1 MTEFLSWNTYAM
13 AKVGVLEDDS
23 LMRLALKE
31 SLRAIGH
38 EIVFDAA
45 SAGDFVS
52 KARLQHIEVA
62 LLDVHLG
69 GTLTGIDVGFTLRG
83 IYPNMGLVFI
93 TSFADPR
100 LISSAKL
107 SLPAGSI
114 YIEKA
119 KIESIESINDAVRNS
134 MEGGGKTSLGLDS
147 DLGMLTNKQIEVLRL
162 VASGLSNSQIA
173 IEQSSTVKNIE
184 AVISRVIKTMGLRDI
199 ETQNQ
204 RVHMARAY
212 FRYRGV
218 KLDD

>member
-1 MTEFLSWNTYAM
+1 M

-38 EIVFDAA
+38 EIVFDAGT
-45 SAGDFVS
+45 AGEFVS
-52 KARLQHIEVA
+52 QARIKHIEVA

-69 GTLTGIDVGFTLRG
+69 GSMTGIDVGSTLRG

-100 LISSAKL
+100 LISSSNV
-107 SLPAGSI
+107 SLPTGSI

-119 KIESIESINDAVRNS
+119 KIESIESINRAIVDS
-134 MEGGGKTSLGLDS
+134 LKGGGKTRFGSNS

-173 IEQSSTVKNIE
+173 EKQSSTIKNIE
-184 AVISRVIKTMGLRDI
+184 AVISRIIKTLGLRDI

-218 KLDD
+218 RLDE

>member
-1 MTEFLSWNTYAM
+1 M

-31 SLRAIGH
+31 SLKAMGH
-38 EIVFDAA
+38 ETVFDAGT
-45 SAGDFVS
+45 AGEFVG

-69 GTLTGIDVGFTLRG
+69 SGLTGIDVGFTLRG

-100 LISSAKL
+100 LISSSNL
-107 SLPAGSI
+107 DLPQGCI

-119 KIESIESINDAVRNS
+119 KIESIESINGAINDS
-134 MEGGGKTSLGLDS
+134 LKGGGKARFGSNS

>member
-1 MTEFLSWNTYAM
+1 M
-13 AKVGVLEDDS
+13 AKIGVLEDDS

-31 SLRAIGH
+31 SLRALGH
-38 EIVFDAA
+38 EVVFDSGSA
-45 SAGDFVS
+45 SEFVS
-52 KARLQHIEVA
+52 QARSRHIELA

-69 GTLTGIDVGFTLRG
+69 SGITGIDVGFTLRG
-83 IYPNMGLVFI
+83 IYPNMGLVFL

-100 LISSAKL
+100 LISSANM
-107 SLPAGSI
+107 SLPQGSI
-114 YIEKA
+114 YIEKS
-119 KIESIESINDAVRNS
+119 KIESIGSIDSAIAS
-134 MEGGGKTSLGLDS
+134 ALKGGGQGTYGSSSDIGL
-147 DLGMLTNKQIEVLRL
+147 LTNKQVEVLRL

-173 IEQSSTVKNIE
+173 QEQSSTVKNIE
-184 AVISRVIKTMGLRDI
+184 AVISRIIKTLGLRDI

>member
-1 MTEFLSWNTYAM
+1 M
-13 AKVGVLEDDS
+13 AKVGILEDDS

-38 EIVFDAA
+38 EIVFDYGT
-45 SAGDFVS
+45 AGEFVRQ
-52 KARLQHIEVA
+52 ARLKHIEVA

-69 GTLTGIDVGFTLRG
+69 GSITGIDVGFTLRG
-83 IYPNMGLVFI
+83 IYPKMGLVLV

-100 LISSAKL
+100 LISSSSL
-107 SLPAGSI
+107 SLPTGSI

-119 KIESIESINDAVRNS
+119 RIESIESINSAIVDS
-134 MEGGGKTSLGLDS
+134 LKGGGKTRIGSNS

-173 IEQSSTVKNIE
+173 SQQSSSVKNIE
-184 AVISRVIKTMGLRDI
+184 AVISRIIKTLGLRDI

-212 FRYRGV
+212 FRFRGV
-218 KLDD
+218 RLDE

>member
-1 MTEFLSWNTYAM
+1 M

-38 EIVFDAA
+38 EIVFDAGT
-45 SAGDFVS
+45 AGEFVS
-52 KARLQHIEVA
+52 QARIKHIEVA

-69 GTLTGIDVGFTLRG
+69 GNITGIDVGFSLRG

-100 LISSAKL
+100 LISSSNV

-119 KIESIESINDAVRNS
+119 KIESIESINRAIVDSLKAGS
-134 MEGGGKTSLGLDS
+134 KTRLGSSS

-173 IEQSSTVKNIE
+173 AKLSSSVKSIE
-184 AVISRVIKTMGLRDI
+184 AVISRIIKTLGLRDI

-212 FRYRGV
+212 FRFRGV
-218 KLDD
+218 KMDE